1 MTSKKLSS
9 HLLWLNS
16 LTLLIGF
23 GLIYFSFNYFVR
35 DYINQVTKDSMQS
48 NFTILDS
55 MYDNKPIPEAKNK
68 NTDSVFVWSHYA
80 IYNHHKQVLFANDD
94 KKTIGKTLYSYLDEH
109 DLWDKSSRRSGVF
122 ITLEDKTYYVMTKA
136 YEGEYQDGAIVKV
149 KPDKEKVYQVINFSD
164 VTNTQ
169 TLINNINR
177 VVIVILL
184 STFIVTLLIMRRT
197 FSGIAKSIK
206 TVQHYIESLWRSQEG
221 MVKQDKIIFSEFTPL
236 LEESQA
242 MADRIHHAEESQAQ
256 FFQNASHELR
266 TPLMSIQGY
275 TEALQEGVIAEEL
288 ALPIIHQESQK
299 MKQLVDDI
307 MLISRLDA
315 KVASKQEEVSL
326 KEVLHSSYEH
336 FWGIAKQKNLAL
348 HLKQEE
354 QDQLV
359 LGDDALLMRLVS
371 NIISNSLRYA
381 HSYIC
386 LERQGKTIVITND
399 GPPISQEDLPHI
411 FDRFYKGTGGQT
423 GIGLAMVQEIM
434 KQHHGHV
441 SVCSNQEKTQ
451 FKLIF

>member
-1 MTSKKLSS
+1 MKSKKLSS

-23 GLIYFSFNYFVR
+23 GLIYVSFNYFVR
-35 DYINQVTKDSMQS
+35 DYVNQVTKDSMQS
-48 NFTILDS
+48 NFMILDS
-55 MYDNKPIPEAKNK
+55 IYEDKPIPEAKNK

-80 IYNHHKQVLFANDD
+80 IYDQHKKVLFANDD
-94 KKTIGKTLYSYLDEH
+94 KKKIGKTLYSYLDEH
-109 DLWDKSSRRSGVF
+109 KLWDKSSRQSGVF
-122 ITLEDKTYYVMTKA
+122 VTLEKKTYYLMTKA
-136 YEGEYQDGAIVKV
+136 YEGNYQDGAIVKA
-149 KPDKEKVYQVINFSD
+149 KPSKEKSYQVINFSD

-177 VVIVILL
+177 MVIVTLL
-184 STFIVTLLIMRRT
+184 STFIMTLLIMHRT

-206 TVQHYIESLWRSQEG
+206 TVQHYIESLWRSEERMTKQE
-221 MVKQDKIIFSEFTPL
+221 KIIFSEFTTL

-275 TEALQEGVIAEEL
+275 AEALQEGLIAEHV
-288 ALPIIHQESQK
+288 ALPIIHQESQR

-315 KVASKQEEVSL
+315 NLEAKQEEVSL
-326 KEVLHSSYEH
+326 KELLHLSYEH
-336 FWGIAKQKNLAL
+336 FLEIAKQKNLQL
-348 HLKQEE
+348 QINQEE
-354 QDQLV
+354 QDQFL
-359 LGDDALLMRLVS
+359 LGDEALLMRVMS

-381 HSYIC
+381 NTYIC

-399 GPPISQEDLPHI
+399 GPKIPEQDLPHI
-411 FDRFYKGTGGQT
+411 FERFYKGTGGQT

-434 KQHHGHV
+434 KQHHGQV
-441 SVCSNQEKTQ
+441 SVYSDHNKTQ
-451 FKLIF
+451 FRLTF